1 MIKIKHLF
9 PVLVL
14 FGLIGA
20 SWPFDW
26 LFPHPNHEAPGT
38 KAWVEKEYDII
49 HTKAPSLDQK
59 VLRLGL
65 TALARVQSQGYV
77 RKELLTI
84 IDYSKPSTE
93 KRLWVFDL
101 KRGRIVMNTW
111 VSHGKN
117 SGSLNANSFSNSNGS
132 LKSSIGVFVTDQ
144 PYIGGHGISLR
155 MRGLEK
161 GVNDHAYSRNIVFH
175 GAAYV
180 NGRMANQ
187 LGRMGLSWGCPAVST
202 DNIKTLVDTI
212 KGNTVV
218 FAYYPDR
225 SWLRNS
231 RYIA

>member
-1 MIKIKHLF
+1 MIKIKHIL
-9 PVLVL
+9 PVLIL
-14 FGLIGA
+14 LGLLGA

-26 LFPHPNHEAPGT
+26 LIPHPNRESPGS
-38 KAWVEKEYDII
+38 KAWVNKEFDIL
-49 HTKAPSLDQK
+49 HAEASNLDDK
-59 VLRLGL
+59 VLRL
-65 TALARVQSQGYV
+65 ALKAYVRAQQQGYV
-77 RKELLTI
+77 RKQLLTV

-101 KRGRIVMNTW
+101 KRGRTVMNTW

-117 SGSLNANSFSNSNGS
+117 SGQLNANSFSNSNGS
-132 LKSSIGVFVTDQ
+132 LKSSIGVFVTDK
-144 PYIGGHGISLR
+144 PYVGGHGISLR

-161 GVNDHAYSRNIVFH
+161 GFNDHAYNRNIVFH

-180 NGRMANQ
+180 SNTMAHQ

-202 DNIKTLVDTI
+202 NIIKSLVDTI

-225 SWLRNS
+225 NWLRNS